1 VTKLGTRAVRWEKR
15 LRWPGIEIRHLIA
28 LDAVA
33 AEGSFSA
40 AARRLGYT
48 PPAVSQQVSALE
60 RILGVR
66 LLVRG
71 VGPTPVSLSEA
82 GRLLL
87 RRSQAIFSELGA
99 VQVELENLHDRRDRI
114 LRLGTFADLGS
125 SPVAGFVRRYLALV
139 PGSGVAVETATAEDI
154 PGLLVAGELDVGF
167 VLLPAPQP
175 LVVLETIRDPY
186 VLVTHADEATTAATK
201 PLGSSEL
208 RGLPLLTPRAR
219 DPELDR
225 FIDDAGLEQQ
235 VRLRSES
242 GETLLAAVRER
253 LGAALLPRLL
263 AASGGPEICWRE
275 LADAPVRLIGIAAS
289 SALDPTV
296 EPMVGTAARETATAA
311 S

>member
-1 VTKLGTRAVRWEKR
+1 
-15 LRWPGIEIRHLIA
+15 
-28 LDAVA
+28 
-33 AEGSFSA
+33 
-40 AARRLGYT
+40 
-48 PPAVSQQVSALE
+48 
-60 RILGVR
+60 
-66 LLVRG
+66 
-71 VGPTPVSLSEA
+71 VSLSEA

-99 VQVELENLHDRRDRI
+99 VQAELENLHDRRDRI

-139 PGSGVAVETATAEDI
+139 PGCGVAVETAAPDEI

-167 VLLPAPQP
+167 VLLPVPAP

-186 VLVTHADEATTAATK
+186 VLVTHADEAATAGAK
-201 PLGSSEL
+201 PVGSREL

-219 DPELDR
+219 DSELDR
-225 FIDDAGLEQQ
+225 FIDAAGLEPQ

-263 AASGGPEICWRE
+263 AASGGPEIRWRE
-275 LADAPVRLIGIAAS
+275 LADASVRRIGIVAS
-289 SALDPTV
+289 SALDPTI
-296 EPMVGTAARETATAA
+296 EPMVGRAARETAAFAA
-311 S
+311 DRHG